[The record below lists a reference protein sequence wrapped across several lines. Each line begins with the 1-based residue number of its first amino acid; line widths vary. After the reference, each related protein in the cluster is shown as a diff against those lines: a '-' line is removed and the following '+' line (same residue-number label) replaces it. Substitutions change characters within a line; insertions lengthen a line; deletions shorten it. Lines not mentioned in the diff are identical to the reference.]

1 MSGAGQVSDVV
12 GTGAAGTA
20 PFAGA
25 GVALGSTAHV
35 TVPATSANLGPGFD
49 AFGLALGYGDELTV
63 TAVPAQGL
71 AHGAEV
77 SVQGEGA
84 DCLPT
89 DGTHLAV
96 RTLREA
102 WDAWGVDHGGV
113 DVRVQAVNRIPH
125 GRGQGSSAAVI
136 VAALT
141 AAAAL
146 VQPSAPGA
154 AVPGPDE
161 VFAAAAALEGHP
173 DNVAPA
179 VYGGL
184 TLSWQQGE
192 EFRTA
197 GLAPHAELV
206 PIVAIPDVQLATS
219 VARSLLPATVPHTDA
234 VANSAMAALL
244 VHALTQEPQHLLMAT
259 RDRLHQDYRAPA
271 MPATAAL
278 IGALRERGIAATVS
292 GAGPTVL
299 VLTTRDEAASA
310 EQHVRSLTQEA
321 DVTWRVLTP
330 GVDRHGATVKVH
342 RPGH

>member
-1 MSGAGQVSDVV
+1 MSGAGRVSDAA
-12 GTGAAGTA
+12 GAAAAGAA

-25 GVALGSTAHV
+25 GVALGATAQV

-63 TAVPAQGL
+63 SAVPAQGL

-102 WDAWGVDHGGV
+102 WDAWGVLHSDV

-154 AVPGPDE
+154 AVPGRDE

-219 VARSLLPATVPHTDA
+219 VARSLLPATVPHADA

-244 VHALTQEPQHLLMAT
+244 VHALTHEPQHLLMAT

-299 VLTTRDEAASA
+299 VLATRDEAAVA

-342 RPGH
+342 RPGQ